1 MNRFQILLLC
11 IIVLF
16 AHLASAQGLYDHTSA
31 VSVLNRSNFNKRVT
45 SDRKKGIKIVHFYS
59 MDDGV
64 SADHKSDFEEFVKK
78 NKGMYE
84 MMAINCDQNP
94 DVCEKEGVSEYPH
107 FRIYPA
113 YPMPTVDL
121 KKDKYSFKKLLKK
134 ASKLVHDRTIA
145 ITGVNHDTFIE
156 DHPGKAKVLL
166 FTKSPETPALYKAL
180 ASNFDKTLFFGVVS
194 ETETSLVKKY
204 GVKEFPMIVL
214 VKPGDKPRKFDK
226 EVNYFNLYNFINV
239 YSEIFDF
246 GDNSKLEA
254 VSAASKSWLS
264 SKFPELTAESSQ
276 DL

>member
-1 MNRFQILLLC
+1 MAN
-11 IIVLF
+11 
-16 AHLASAQGLYDHTSA
+16 SKGLYDHTSA

-64 SADHKSDFEEFVKK
+64 SADHKNDFEDFIRK

-84 MMAINCDQNP
+84 MMALNCDENP
-94 DVCEKEGVSEYPH
+94 DVCEKEGVTEYPH

-113 YPMPTVDL
+113 YPMPVVDL
-121 KKDKYSFKKLLKK
+121 KKDKYTFKKLLKK
-134 ASKLVHDRTIA
+134 ASKLVLDKTIDL
-145 ITGVNHDTFIE
+145 TGVNHDTFIE

-166 FTKSPETPALYKAL
+166 FTKSSETPALYKAL
-180 ASNFDKTLFFGVVS
+180 ASNFDKTLFFGVVRDS
-194 ETETSLVKKY
+194 EVSLAKKY
-204 GVKEFPMIVL
+204 RVKEFPTIVL
-214 VKPGDKPRKFDK
+214 VKPGDEPRKFDK
-226 EVNYFNLYNFINV
+226 EINYYNLYNFINV

-246 GDNSKLEA
+246 GDNSEVVA